1 MSTSSRRCDG
11 GAGQAARCR
20 SALCQ
25 PARTAGTGLV
35 GVASTNAFHSR
46 FNSWARRAEL
56 GYRYDHAH
64 GSHVMAERLTS
75 CEYVHETRDT
85 APGGTRLTDHSGLTV
100 RVALTPT
107 TELLT
112 SDPTTAVSAQA
123 EPEPTLF

>member
-1 MSTSSRRCDG
+1 MSTNSRRCDG
-11 GAGQAARCR
+11 GAGHARCR

-25 PARTAGTGLV
+25 PGRTAGTGLV

-56 GYRYDHAH
+56 GYRYDHAY

-75 CEYVHETRDT
+75 CEYVHETRT
-85 APGGTRLTDHSGLTV
+85 RRAPDGTRLTDHSDLAV

-107 TELLT
+107 TALLT

-123 EPEPTLF
+123 EPAPTLF